1 MDTSTES
8 QEGQAEQNTEDE
20 EEQPAKSKKGIRRSI
35 ASVYFDT
42 FLVLWSIYQCMLIER
57 GKNS

>member
-20 EEQPAKSKKGIRRSI
+20 EEQPAKSQKGISI
-35 ASVYFDT
+35 SLLWYILGLMIDWSVHAD
-42 FLVLWSIYQCMLIER
+42 WK
-57 GKNS
+57 GKK

>member
-8 QEGQAEQNTEDE
+8 QEGHAEQNTEDE
-20 EEQPAKSKKGIRRSI
+20 EEQPAKSKKGFSRSI

-42 FLVLWSIYQCMLIER
+42 LLVL
-57 GKNS
+57 